1 MKFPTIN
8 TIFGGNARSA
18 KAKKNIIVSGLFKGA
33 DTLVYLALVPLTLG
47 YLNPYEYG
55 IWLTLNSILGWINS
69 FDIGLG
75 NGLRNKLSEALAKN
89 DRELA
94 RKYVSTA
101 LILLIAIVIVFH
113 TVGFVVIDIID
124 WYKLLNVRV
133 ETVESLEQIV
143 YLSYVFFCLNFV
155 LKIVGNV
162 FQALQIP
169 SAMYVMNFFGHLL
182 SLIVIYILKL
192 TVPGSLILVAIV
204 YSATPPLIY
213 AIAYP
218 LTFHHWY
225 KYLSPNLKF
234 FDKACIK
241 DLFNLSI
248 IFFLLQISSLVLFS
262 LSNLIISNLFGP
274 SEVTPYNI
282 SQRYFGIIP
291 MLTNIIIAPMW
302 SATTDAYTKGDF
314 DWIHN
319 VHNKINLL
327 LIGVI
332 ILLCIMVVASPFVYS
347 IWIGDKVTIP
357 MSMSILMAI
366 YSFIL
371 MWSQS
376 YSYILNGMGKL
387 KLQAINTIF
396 VAVLFYPIIHTLGSI
411 YQVIG
416 ILIGMCIVNIPGII
430 LNAIQ
435 IKLILLKK
443 ATGIWNK

>member
-1 MKFPTIN
+1 
-8 TIFGGNARSA
+8 
-18 KAKKNIIVSGLFKGA
+18 
-33 DTLVYLALVPLTLG
+33 
-47 YLNPYEYG
+47 
-55 IWLTLNSILGWINS
+55 
-69 FDIGLG
+69 
-75 NGLRNKLSEALAKN
+75 
-89 DRELA
+89 
-94 RKYVSTA
+94 
-101 LILLIAIVIVFH
+101 
-113 TVGFVVIDIID
+113 
-124 WYKLLNVRV
+124 
-133 ETVESLEQIV
+133 
-143 YLSYVFFCLNFV
+143 
-155 LKIVGNV
+155 
-162 FQALQIP
+162 
-169 SAMYVMNFFGHLL
+169 
-182 SLIVIYILKL
+182 
-192 TVPGSLILVAIV
+192 
-204 YSATPPLIY
+204 
-213 AIAYP
+213 
-218 LTFHHWY
+218 
-225 KYLSPNLKF
+225 
-234 FDKACIK
+234 
-241 DLFNLSI
+241 
-248 IFFLLQISSLVLFS
+248 
-262 LSNLIISNLFGP
+262 
-274 SEVTPYNI
+274 
-282 SQRYFGIIP
+282 
-291 MLTNIIIAPMW
+291 MW